1 MINPFRTVLIHI
13 VAGFILTA
21 CATTPSDFEQPSVSV
36 TSFTPAGTVGI
47 SPQFEI
53 VLRITNPNR
62 NPLEVQGLS
71 YSIYLDSKKVMS
83 GVAKNFPAIEPYGE
97 ADVKLN
103 ATANLLGG
111 FELITGLMNES
122 KEHIEYEFRAR
133 LDVGLFRPHIEVNKK
148 GRL

>member
-1 MINPFRTVLIHI
+1 MLN
-13 VAGFILTA
+13 A
-21 CATTPSDFEQPSVSV
+21 CSTIPTDFEQPSVSV
-36 TSFTPAGTVGI
+36 ISFSPARATGI

-62 NPLEVQGLS
+62 NPLEVQGVS

-83 GVAKNFPAIEPYGE
+83 GVAKDFPAIEPYGE

-111 FELITGLMNES
+111 LEWVKGMVNETR
-122 KEHIEYEFRAR
+122 EYVEYEFKAR
-133 LDVGLFRPHIEVNKK
+133 LDVGMLRPRIEVSKK